1 MDYDII
7 VVGGG
12 HAGCEAA
19 MAAANMGSS
28 VLLITMDMTAF
39 AKMSC
44 NPAVG
49 GIAKGQIV
57 REIDALGGYMG
68 IVTDASTIQF
78 RMLNRSKGPAMWSPR
93 AQCDKEE
100 FSKNWRR
107 ILENNC
113 KLSIYADS
121 VTDFIF
127 SGSRICGVKTLTG
140 AIFNSQAVIL
150 TAGTFL
156 TGKLFIGQT
165 EFEGGRIGEKSSY
178 GLTEQLA
185 SMGIP
190 TDRMKTG
197 TPPRIDITS
206 IDTSRL
212 PVQKGDSHPDKFSFL
227 PYLSTAQNGTPQ
239 KECFIV
245 HTNEKV
251 HDILRSGFSESPLFT
266 GLIKGKGP
274 RYCPS
279 IEDKIK
285 TFSDKDSHQLFLEPE
300 GRFTNEYYLQGFSSS
315 LPLHIQLDALH
326 AIEGLENAVIYRP
339 AYAVEYDYFDPVYL
353 RATLESKIIE
363 NLYLAGQVNGTTGY
377 EEAAA
382 QGLMAG
388 INAHLKIHEK
398 DPFILHRDESYIGV
412 LIDDLITKGVDE
424 PYRMFTSRAEYRI
437 LLRQDNADERLTARS
452 YEIGLADPFRYDYM
466 KRKYERVSS
475 LQEWSE
481 NQNIKAD
488 WVNTYLGS
496 IGSTLISDSK
506 KISEIASRPE
516 TSLFD
521 IIQVVPHGTI
531 KKSNIK
537 EDFHLPISYSEMIQ
551 SGFDDSHYPELGSSN
566 EAVRILKFN
575 TQYPLSR
582 LDLSH
587 ADETIS
593 DRLSTEII
601 DSVETF
607 IKYRGYIER
616 EKKQAEKIGRLEY
629 LKIPTDFDYD
639 SIQSISIES
648 RQKLKKYKPETIAQ
662 ASRISGVSPSD
673 ISILLVYFGR

>member
-1 MDYDII
+1 M
-7 VVGGG
+7 
-12 HAGCEAA
+12 
-19 MAAANMGSS
+19 
-28 VLLITMDMTAF
+28 
-39 AKMSC
+39 
-44 NPAVG
+44 
-49 GIAKGQIV
+49 
-57 REIDALGGYMG
+57 
-68 IVTDASTIQF
+68 
-78 RMLNRSKGPAMWSPR
+78 
-93 AQCDKEE
+93 
-100 FSKNWRR
+100 
-107 ILENNC
+107 
-113 KLSIYADS
+113 
-121 VTDFIF
+121 
-127 SGSRICGVKTLTG
+127 
-140 AIFNSQAVIL
+140 
-150 TAGTFL
+150 
-156 TGKLFIGQT
+156 
-165 EFEGGRIGEKSSY
+165 
-178 GLTEQLA
+178 
-185 SMGIP
+185 
-190 TDRMKTG
+190 
-197 TPPRIDITS
+197 
-206 IDTSRL
+206 
-212 PVQKGDSHPDKFSFL
+212 
-227 PYLSTAQNGTPQ
+227 
-239 KECFIV
+239 
-245 HTNEKV
+245 
-251 HDILRSGFSESPLFT
+251 SGFLAA
-266 GLIKGKGP
+266 
-274 RYCPS
+274 
-279 IEDKIK
+279 
-285 TFSDKDSHQLFLEPE
+285 
-300 GRFTNEYYLQGFSSS
+300 
-315 LPLHIQLDALH
+315 LP
-326 AIEGLENAVIYRP
+326 G
-339 AYAVEYDYFDPVYL
+339 
-353 RATLESKIIE
+353 
-363 NLYLAGQVNGTTGY
+363 
-377 EEAAA
+377 AAA

-466 KRKYERVSS
+466 KRKYERVSG
-475 LQEWSE
+475 LQVWSE
-481 NQNIKAD
+481 NQNIRAD

-496 IGSTLISDSK
+496 IGSTLITDSK
-506 KISEIASRPE
+506 KVSEIASRPE
-516 TSLFD
+516 TTLSD

-531 KKSNIK
+531 KKGNIK

-551 SGFDDSHYPELGSSN
+551 SGFDDSHYPELGSLN